1 MNIYAVIGIIVGVVA
16 AGVCFLLVLVCIVCC
31 VRIRMTRQGFY
42 TTNEDKGDA
51 PHMLRYS
58 ASLRS
63 LQSQTVMP
71 ADPRDKENEYM
82 V

>member
-1 MNIYAVIGIIVGVVA
+1 MN
-16 AGVCFLLVLVCIVCC
+16 
-31 VRIRMTRQGFY
+31 RQGFY
-42 TTNEDKGDA
+42 PTNEDKGEA
-51 PHMLRYS
+51 PQMLRYS

>member
-1 MNIYAVIGIIVGVVA
+1 
-16 AGVCFLLVLVCIVCC
+16 
-31 VRIRMTRQGFY
+31 
-42 TTNEDKGDA
+42 
-51 PHMLRYS
+51 MLRYS

-71 ADPRDKENEYM
+71 IDSREKENEYL